1 MEEKQTQHQ
10 QTVINIEGLT
20 KKFGSF
26 KALDNLSLNVQ
37 KGEVHGFLGP
47 NGAGKSTTIRVL
59 LGLLKKT
66 SGTATMLGM
75 DPWKDSVQLHKHIS
89 YVPGDVSLW
98 PQLSGGEVIDLFAD
112 LRGGLDSKKRKALLD
127 DFQLD
132 ARKKCGMYSKGNRQK
147 VALIAAL
154 ASDAEVYI
162 LDEPSSGLDPLME
175 TVFQSHVLKLKE
187 QGKTVLLSSH
197 ILAEVERLADRVTII
212 RNGKTVEQGTLS
224 HLRHLGQQTVHAK
237 TKNSASSIKSLVG
250 VHDVKVGKDNEIEYS
265 VEHDHLGDSIEFIA
279 RHGIE
284 KLTSEPQSL
293 EELFMK
299 HYDTG
304 KKQ

>member
-1 MEEKQTQHQ
+1 MNPETENTQN
-10 QTVINIEGLT
+10 VINIEGLT

-26 KALDNLSLNVQ
+26 KALDDLSMSVQ

-66 SGTATMLGM
+66 SGSVTMLGM
-75 DPWKDSVQLHKHIS
+75 DPWKDSVELHKHIS

-112 LRGGLDSKKRKALLD
+112 LRGGINSKKRKQLLD
-127 DFQLD
+127 DFKLD
-132 ARKKCGMYSKGNRQK
+132 ARKKCGTYSKGNRQK
-147 VALIAAL
+147 VALVAAL
-154 ASDAEVYI
+154 AADAEVYI

-175 TVFQSHVLKLKE
+175 TVFQNHVLKLKE

-197 ILAEVERLADRVTII
+197 ILAEVEKLADRVTII
-212 RNGKTVEQGTLS
+212 RNGKTVEQGTLA

-237 TKNSASSIKSLVG
+237 TTKAVTGIKSLAG
-250 VHDVKVGKDNEIEYS
+250 VHDVKIGNDNEVEFS
-265 VEHDHLGDSIEFIA
+265 VEHSKLGAAIEFLA
-279 RHGIE
+279 SRGIE

-304 KKQ
+304 KK